1 MTPRVSSFQT
11 EVLWTLTWV
20 VKVMFCTV
28 FLLCAGA
35 CRAYSENILPFML
48 VNHPQSSGWK
58 VTDKAL
64 VLLTDWSTVRLRS
77 DLFRGIPF
85 SPLSLAKCDELLLI
99 WWTFPIIC
107 WRAQQLTEVWS
118 EASWLLSFHAA
129 LWRATRNGK
138 NNFLPP
144 FSKPEPLTVS
154 GSVMAAA
161 SKYCPPLATSCGAW
175 S

>member
-48 VNHPQSSGWK
+48 VNHLQSSGWK

-77 DLFRGIPF
+77 DLFQGIPF

-99 WWTFPIIC
+99 YGELFQSF
-107 WRAQQLTEVWS
+107 AEGHS
-118 EASWLLSFHAA
+118 SWLRCEVTPAGC
-129 LWRATRNGK
+129 W
-138 NNFLPP
+138 
-144 FSKPEPLTVS
+144 VS
-154 GSVMAAA
+154 MLHSEGPWGMARTIF
-161 SKYCPPLATSCGAW
+161 CPPSANQNLSQHLAPWWQQPPNTAHL
-175 S
+175 